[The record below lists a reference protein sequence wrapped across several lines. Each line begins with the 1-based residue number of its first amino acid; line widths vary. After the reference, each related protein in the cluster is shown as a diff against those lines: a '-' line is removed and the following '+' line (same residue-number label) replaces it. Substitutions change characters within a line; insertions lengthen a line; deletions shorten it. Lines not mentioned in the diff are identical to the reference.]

1 MLLCLSPL
9 SLITLV
15 FQCLLQPK
23 WAGEEEELEGE
34 EEEAYSVSEKSNNCN
49 VTTEKHL
56 KTCKRLRQV
65 TNGQKLEEAFLI
77 GDTHS

>member
-34 EEEAYSVSEKSNNCN
+34 EEEAYSVS
-49 VTTEKHL
+49 
-56 KTCKRLRQV
+56 R
-65 TNGQKLEEAFLI
+65 
-77 GDTHS
+77 